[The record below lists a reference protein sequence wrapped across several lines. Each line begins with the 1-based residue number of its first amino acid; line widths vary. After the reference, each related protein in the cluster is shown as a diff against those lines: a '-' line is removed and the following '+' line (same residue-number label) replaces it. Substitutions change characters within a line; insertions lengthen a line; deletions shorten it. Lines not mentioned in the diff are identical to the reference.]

1 MMQGSDITEGRSA
14 VILGAA
20 RTPIGKYGGS
30 LKDIPPTDLGSIV
43 VREAIRRAGVEAKE
57 VDQVVFGNV
66 IHTEA
71 KDMYF
76 ARVVGVRAGVKVES
90 AALTVNRLCGSGLQA
105 IASAAQEII
114 LGNANCAVAGG
125 AESMSRGP
133 YWMHGL
139 RWGQRMNNAAAFD
152 VMVGALTDPFDETH
166 MGITAENIARRWN
179 ISRQDQDALA
189 LESQKRAVDAIQRG
203 RFQEEIVAVDLPGKG
218 QPRTFENDES
228 ARADATL
235 EALSK
240 LRPAFDAN
248 GTVTAGNS
256 SSINDGAAAIVLMQ
270 EGLARER
277 GLKPMARFVDYVV
290 LGVEPKYM
298 GIGPVPAVRKLLQ
311 RTAIRLDEIDVF
323 EVNEAFA
330 AQALAVIRDLG
341 LPLDK
346 TNSCGSGISL
356 GHPIGATGAILVVK
370 ALYALRRI
378 GGRYALISMCIG
390 GGQGIAAI
398 IEALN

>member
-1 MMQGSDITEGRSA
+1 MTQRSTTGRKSA

-20 RTPIGKYGGS
+20 RTPIGRYGGS
-30 LKDIPPTDLGSIV
+30 LKDIPPTVLGAV
-43 VREAIRRAGVEAKE
+43 AVREAITRAGIEAKDVE
-57 VDQVVFGNV
+57 QVVFGNV

-76 ARVVGVRAGVKVES
+76 ARVVGVRSGIRVE
-90 AALTVNRLCGSGLQA
+90 APALTVNRLCGSGLQA
-105 IASAAQEII
+105 IASAAQEIL
-114 LGNANCAVAGG
+114 LGNADSVVAGG

-133 YWMHGL
+133 YWMQGL
-139 RWGQRMNNAAAFD
+139 RWGQRMNNAAAVD

-189 LESQKRAVDAIQRG
+189 LESHRRAVEAIRSG
-203 RFQEEIVAVDLPGKG
+203 RFKDEIIPVDLPAKG
-218 QPRTFENDES
+218 QPRRFEDDES

-235 EALSK
+235 ESLQK
-240 LRPAFDAN
+240 LKPAFQVD
-248 GTVTAGNS
+248 GTVTAGNA
-256 SSINDGAAAIVLMQ
+256 SSINDGAAAVVLM
-270 EGLARER
+270 EASVARDR
-277 GLKPMARFVDYVV
+277 GLKPMGRWVDCVV

-298 GIGPVPAVRKLLQ
+298 GIGPVPAVKKLLQ
-311 RTAIRLDEIDVF
+311 RTGIRLEEIDIF

-330 AQALAVIRDLG
+330 AQALAVSRDLG

-346 TNSCGSGISL
+346 TNSNGSGISL

-370 ALYALRRI
+370 ALYALRRA
-378 GGRYALISMCIG
+378 GARFALITMCIG

-398 IEALN
+398 VEAFD